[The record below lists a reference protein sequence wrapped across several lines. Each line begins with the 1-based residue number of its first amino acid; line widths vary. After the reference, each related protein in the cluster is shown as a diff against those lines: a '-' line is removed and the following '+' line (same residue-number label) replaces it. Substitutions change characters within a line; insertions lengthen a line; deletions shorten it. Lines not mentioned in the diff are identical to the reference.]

1 MVAESQALDMLLE
14 GNQRFVEGRTNVV
27 PMTQD
32 DREALSRA
40 QCPNAAVIACA
51 DSRVTPELIFDQ
63 PLGSIFCSRVPGNV
77 ASDSAK
83 WMIDIAVG
91 EFNVPL
97 LLVLGHTGCL
107 AIQQV
112 LEGKEGSGGLLRY
125 QVQSA
130 VNEAKRTGPIDLL
143 NRAIEQNARDT
154 VKSLLSESHHLRH
167 AVREDRIVVKAGIY
181 DMRSGLVRIV
191 D

>member
-1 MVAESQALDMLLE
+1 MAESKALDLLLE
-14 GNQRFVEGRTNVV
+14 GNARFVEGRTTVE
-27 PMTQD
+27 PMSRE
-32 DREALSRA
+32 DRESLANT
-40 QCPNAAVIACA
+40 QTPNAAVIACA
-51 DSRVTPELIFDQ
+51 DSRVAPELIFDQ

-130 VNEAKRTGPIDLL
+130 VNEAKRGGPIDLL

-154 VKSLLSESHHLRH
+154 VKNLLTESHHLRN
-167 AVREDRIVVKAGIY
+167 AVREDRILVKAGIY
-181 DMRSGLVRIV
+181 DMRSGVVRLV